1 MVEVLV
7 RVSPCQMN
15 LIVCLSVKD
24 IYIFYKWFLRHKL
37 RTSYMT
43 NVLTS
48 FIAPPLAR
56 VSAGSHYNLTLAI
69 KVGLVPL
76 QAYHV
81 EGKISTSLEL
91 ISWRR
96 CLST

>member
-1 MVEVLV
+1 
-7 RVSPCQMN
+7 
-15 LIVCLSVKD
+15 
-24 IYIFYKWFLRHKL
+24 
-37 RTSYMT
+37 MT

-56 VSAGSHYNLTLAI
+56 VSAGSHYNLTLAM

-76 QAYHV
+76 EAYHV
-81 EGKISTSLEL
+81 EGKSSTSLEL